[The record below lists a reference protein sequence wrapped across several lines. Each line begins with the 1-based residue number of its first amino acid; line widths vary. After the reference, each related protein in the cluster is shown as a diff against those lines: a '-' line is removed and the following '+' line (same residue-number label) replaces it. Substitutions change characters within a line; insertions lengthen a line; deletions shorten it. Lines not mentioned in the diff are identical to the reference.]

1 MEVDTKAKK
10 TRQSPDTETLLSLT
24 QEIAHLGH
32 WHWYI
37 DDQRIIWSDELYRI
51 AGVTKDTFDLSID
64 KIKKLVPRSD
74 IGLLMQGFQ
83 RAILEQKDY
92 DMEFRL
98 LRPDGDVR
106 HVNCVGRVTTNHD
119 GDVTELYGILQ
130 DVTERVEREQELR
143 RAKEDAEKAY
153 AAKSQFLA
161 NMSHELRTPLNAV
174 IGFSEMME
182 RELFGELGHEK
193 YKGYVQGIK
202 KSGEHLLDLI
212 SDILDMSKIEAGK
225 YELHME
231 ELKLSEIIES
241 VTQII
246 FGRSKDSGISVNI
259 SMQNQETSI
268 RADRRAITQIL
279 LNLLSNAV
287 KFTKS
292 GGRVTVQC
300 FERTDYVLLRV
311 IDTGIGIPANKLP
324 YVMHPFEQVSHQYE
338 RGHEGSGLGLAI
350 TKELVELHGGYIHIE
365 SYVDQ
370 GTTVSIRLPY
380 VASGDLEND
389 ANWEKQQMSP
399 FLKSKKSA

>member
-1 MEVDTKAKK
+1 MNANK
-10 TRQSPDTETLLSLT
+10 TRGPCQSPDTERLLSLS

-37 DDQRIIWSDELYRI
+37 DDQNIIWSDELYRI
-51 AGVTKDTFDLSID
+51 AGVQKKTFTPTVD
-64 KIKKLVPRSD
+64 KIRKLVPRSD
-74 IGLLMQGFQ
+74 LGQMMQGFQ

-98 LRPDGDVR
+98 QRPDGDIR
-106 HVNCVGRVTTNHD
+106 HVNCVGRVMTNEE
-119 GDVTELYGILQ
+119 GDVTELYGIIQ

-143 RAKEDAEKAY
+143 LAKEDVEKAY

-182 RELFGELGHEK
+182 REMFGELGNKK
-193 YKGYVQGIK
+193 YKDYVQGIR

-225 YELHME
+225 YELHVE
-231 ELKLSEIIES
+231 SIQLAEIVQS
-241 VTQII
+241 VVQIMK
-246 FGRSKDSGISVNI
+246 GRSKDAGIKIDV
-259 SMQNQETSI
+259 SMQNENTALM
-268 RADRRAITQIL
+268 ADRRAITQVM

-287 KFTKS
+287 KFT
-292 GGRVTVQC
+292 GENGQITVQC
-300 FERTDYVLLRV
+300 FERQDYVLLRV
-311 IDTGIGIPANKLP
+311 IDNGMGIPANKLP
-324 YVMHPFEQVSHQYE
+324 YVMRPFEQVSHQYE

-350 TKELVELHGGYIHIE
+350 SKELVDLHGGNIHIE
-365 SYVDQ
+365 SHVGQ

-380 VASGDLEND
+380 DASCSIDRPLED
-389 ANWEKQQMSP
+389 DMKVS
-399 FLKSKKSA
+399 LSHY